1 MHNELAAQ
9 GYMEMILKFI
19 IRYITI

>member
-1 MHNELAAQ
+1 MHSELAAQ